1 MKTGG
6 LHPLYVKYGRTD
18 DMHTN
23 LKAAIA
29 SGLAFLVLVV
39 PGLSDVVHEAGGSE
53 AVVGTVLTI
62 NVLSHA
68 AIHYFTK

>member
-1 MKTGG
+1 
-6 LHPLYVKYGRTD
+6 
-18 DMHTN
+18 MHTN

>member
-1 MKTGG
+1 MKTGE
-6 LHPLYVKYGRTD
+6 LHPLYVKYGKA

-23 LKAAIA
+23 LKAAVA

-53 AVVGTVLTI
+53 AVVGAVLTI